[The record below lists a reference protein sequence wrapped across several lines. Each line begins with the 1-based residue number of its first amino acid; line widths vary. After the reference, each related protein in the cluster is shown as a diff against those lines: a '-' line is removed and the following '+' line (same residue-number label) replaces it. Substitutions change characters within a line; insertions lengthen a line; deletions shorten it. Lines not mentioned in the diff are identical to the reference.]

1 MGAAVPIVP
10 NSCGSRSGR
19 VAATRGRQPPG
30 PSVPTVRLRDGEERV
45 MAEEYFVGTK
55 TSDRYPIW
63 TRANVGEVFPD
74 PVALATFDF
83 AFQNDDGLQMSELGF
98 RDAYVRIGAFEE
110 SEFDPD
116 NPVFL
121 GVFGGYT
128 YLNASLM
135 RIFGERAPGLSAQ
148 DLDDAFFGVQP
159 GIPAYEQHP
168 DDPSPEAEARIGE
181 VFGWALTTPDLPD
194 VLAQEQRVNALRDS
208 RPDFE
213 SMGDHEIVD
222 WIEDF
227 FNGGFRELFAQHIF
241 ISFLTTVPLGIV
253 SAVCEAVGR
262 PTDAM
267 KIMAGLGDVESAAPS
282 MAMWEL
288 GRAAAA
294 SESIN
299 AAFDL
304 GIEGLDARLRN
315 DNDSDIENFVAAFD
329 QFLRSYGSRGPN
341 EWEISCPT
349 WETTPNLAL
358 AAIDRMR
365 VSPASAAPQDHQ
377 AQLADDR
384 QRLVSEIGA
393 MLEADP
399 EAQGQFLA
407 GAHGASVLMP
417 GRERTK
423 TNCVKFIQEARMA
436 ARELGQ
442 RMVDRGV
449 YPEIT
454 SFAMLRF
461 SEQHQAIDNPDG
473 WREIIEQRQEI
484 FDMAAGK
491 QEPFVIVGESEPL
504 SSWPDRDAVTVE
516 LLGSGDSIQ
525 GLSGCPGVS
534 EGRARVILD
543 SHDPTA
549 LEPGDVLVAPLT
561 DPSWTPLFVPAAG
574 VVVDVGAALS
584 HAIIVSRELG
594 IPCVVSATDA
604 TKRIPDGARVRVD
617 GDTGVVTV
625 LDD

>member
-1 MGAAVPIVP
+1 
-10 NSCGSRSGR
+10 
-19 VAATRGRQPPG
+19 
-30 PSVPTVRLRDGEERV
+30 
-45 MAEEYFVGTK
+45 MAEEYFVGTN

-74 PVALATFDF
+74 PVALSTFDF
-83 AFQNDDGLQMSELGF
+83 AFQNDDGIQMSEQGF
-98 RDAYVRIGAFEE
+98 RDAYIRIGAFEE

-148 DLDDAFFGVQP
+148 DIDDAFFGVQP
-159 GIPAYEQHP
+159 GIPPYEQHP

-181 VFGWALTTPDLPD
+181 VFGWALTTPDLPE
-194 VLAQEQRVNALRDS
+194 VLAQEQEVNLLREN
-208 RPDFE
+208 RPDFA
-213 SMGDHEIVD
+213 SMGDHELVD

-227 FNGGFRELFAQHIF
+227 FRGGFRKLFAQHIF

-253 SAVCEAVGR
+253 SAVCEAIGR

-288 GRAAAA
+288 GRQATSSSSVSAVFEAGISNLDTRLRAA
-294 SESIN
+294 EEPDCVEFVD
-299 AAFDL
+299 AFDL
-304 GIEGLDARLRN
+304 
-315 DNDSDIENFVAAFD
+315 
-329 QFLRSYGSRGPN
+329 FLRSYGSRGPN
-341 EWEISCPT
+341 EWEMSCPT
-349 WETTPNLAL
+349 WETDPDLAL

-365 VSPASAAPQDHQ
+365 VSPASAAPH
-377 AQLADDR
+377 DR
-384 QRLVSEIGA
+384 QTDLAAERERLVAEIGA

-423 TNCVKFIQEARMA
+423 TNCVKFIQEGRIA
-436 ARELGQ
+436 AREFGR
-442 RMVDRGV
+442 RMVERGV
-449 YPEIT
+449 FPEVT

-461 SEQHQAIDNPDG
+461 SELHQAIDNADG
-473 WREIIEQRQEI
+473 WRQVIEQRQEV
-484 FDMAAGK
+484 FDTASSR
-491 QEPFVIVGESEPL
+491 QEPFVIVGEAEPL
-504 SSWPDRDAVTVE
+504 SSWARRDAVTFE
-516 LLGSGDSIQ
+516 SIGNGDSIQ
-525 GLSGCPGVS
+525 GMPGCPGVS

-549 LEPGDVLVAPLT
+549 LEPGDVLIAPLT

-594 IPCVVSATDA
+594 IPCVVSATNA
-604 TKRIPDGARVRVD
+604 TKRIPDGAMVRVD
-617 GDTGVVTV
+617 GDSGVVTV
-625 LDD
+625 LEV

>member
-1 MGAAVPIVP
+1 M
-10 NSCGSRSGR
+10 S
-19 VAATRGRQPPG
+19 
-30 PSVPTVRLRDGEERV
+30 
-45 MAEEYFVGTK
+45 EEYFVSTK
-55 TSDRYPIW
+55 TSDRYPVW

-74 PVALATFDF
+74 PVALSTFDF
-83 AFQNDDGLQMSELGF
+83 AFQNDDGIQISELGF
-98 RDAYVRIGAFEE
+98 RDAYIKIGAFEE
-110 SEFDPD
+110 SEFDPE

-121 GVFGGYT
+121 GVFGGYA

-148 DLDDAFFGVQP
+148 DIDEAFFGVQP

-168 DDPSPEAEARIGE
+168 DDPSAEAEARIGE
-181 VFGWALTTPDLPD
+181 VFLWALTTPDLPD
-194 VLAQEQRVNALRDS
+194 VLEQEQRVNALRAE
-208 RPDFE
+208 RPEFS

-222 WIEDF
+222 WIEGF
-227 FNGGFRELFAQHIF
+227 LNGGFRELFAQHIF
-241 ISFLTTVPLGIV
+241 ISFLTTVPMGIV
-253 SAVCEAVGR
+253 SAVCEAIGR
-262 PTDAM
+262 PTDTM

-288 GRAAAA
+288 GRIATA
-294 SESIN
+294 SEILKT
-299 AAFDL
+299 AFEN
-304 GIEGLDARLRN
+304 GIEGLNGRLR
-315 DNDSDIENFVAAFD
+315 DSNEPEVEHFVSAFD
-329 QFLRSYGSRGPN
+329 EFLWSYGSRGPN

-349 WETTPNLAL
+349 WETTPDLAL

-377 AQLADDR
+377 AQLANDR
-384 QRLVSEIGA
+384 QRIVAEISE
-393 MLEADP
+393 MLEGDP
-399 EAQGQFLA
+399 AAQGQFLA

-449 YPEIT
+449 YPDVT

-473 WREIIEQRQEI
+473 WREIIEQRQAV
-484 FDMAAGK
+484 FDLAAAK

-504 SSWPDRDAVTVE
+504 SAWPDRDSVSVE
-516 LLGSGDSIQ
+516 PLQTGDSIQ
-525 GLSGCPGVS
+525 GLPGCPGVS

-594 IPCVVSATDA
+594 IPCVVSATEA

-625 LDD
+625 LDG

>member
-1 MGAAVPIVP
+1 
-10 NSCGSRSGR
+10 
-19 VAATRGRQPPG
+19 
-30 PSVPTVRLRDGEERV
+30 
-45 MAEEYFVGTK
+45 MAEEYFVGTN

-74 PVALATFDF
+74 PVALSTFDF
-83 AFQNDDGLQMSELGF
+83 AFQNDDGIQMSELGF
-98 RDAYVRIGAFEE
+98 RDAYIRIGAFEE

-148 DLDDAFFGVQP
+148 DIDDAFFGVQP
-159 GIPAYEQHP
+159 GIPPYEQHP
-168 DDPSPEAEARIGE
+168 DDVSPEAEARIGE
-181 VFGWALTTPDLPD
+181 VFGWALTTPNLPE
-194 VLAQEQRVNALRDS
+194 VLAQEQVVNALRDS
-208 RPDFE
+208 RPDFV
-213 SMGDHEIVD
+213 SMDDHEIVD
-222 WIEDF
+222 WIEHF
-227 FNGGFRELFAQHIF
+227 FREGFQELFAQHIF

-288 GRAAAA
+288 GRQAA
-294 SESIN
+294 SSESVS
-299 AAFDL
+299 AVFQA
-304 GIEGLDARLRN
+304 GIGGLDARLRAA
-315 DNDSDIENFVAAFD
+315 DEPECLDFVNAFD
-329 QFLRSYGSRGPN
+329 LFLRSYGSRGPN
-341 EWEISCPT
+341 EWEMSCPT
-349 WETTPNLAL
+349 WETDPDLAL

-377 AQLADDR
+377 ADLAAER
-384 QRLVSEIGA
+384 ERLVVEIGA
-393 MLEADP
+393 MLEGDP
-399 EAQGQFLA
+399 EAQGQFFA

-423 TNCVKFIQEARMA
+423 TNCVKFIQEGRMA
-436 ARELGQ
+436 ARELGR
-442 RMVDRGV
+442 RMVERGV
-449 YPEIT
+449 FPEVT

-461 SEQHQAIDNPDG
+461 SEQHQAIDNPEG
-473 WREIIEQRQEI
+473 WREIIEERQKI
-484 FDMAAGK
+484 FDTASGR
-491 QEPFVIVGESEPL
+491 QEPFVIVGEAEPL
-504 SSWPDRDAVTVE
+504 SSWVERDAVTVE
-516 LLGSGDSIQ
+516 SVGSGDSIQ
-525 GLSGCPGVS
+525 GMPGCPGIS

-549 LEPGDVLVAPLT
+549 LEPGDVLIAPLT

-574 VVVDVGAALS
+574 VVVDGGAALS

-604 TKRIPDGARVRVD
+604 TKRIPDGAMIRVD

-625 LDD
+625 LDL

>member
-1 MGAAVPIVP
+1 M
-10 NSCGSRSGR
+10 
-19 VAATRGRQPPG
+19 T
-30 PSVPTVRLRDGEERV
+30 
-45 MAEEYFVGTK
+45 EEYFASTK

-74 PVALATFDF
+74 PVALSTFDF
-83 AFQNDDGLQMSELGF
+83 AFQNEDGIQISELGF
-98 RDAYVRIGAFEE
+98 RDAYVRIGAFDE
-110 SEFDPD
+110 SEFDPE

-148 DLDDAFFGVQP
+148 DIDEAFFGVQP

-168 DDPSPEAEARIGE
+168 DDPSAEAEARIGE
-181 VFGWALTTPDLPD
+181 VFLWALTTPDLPD
-194 VLAQEQRVNALRDS
+194 VLEQEQRVNALRS
-208 RPDFE
+208 QRPDFG

-222 WIEDF
+222 WIESF
-227 FNGGFRELFAQHIF
+227 LNGGFRELFAQHIF
-241 ISFLTTVPLGIV
+241 ISFLTTLPMGIV

-288 GRAAAA
+288 GRLAAA
-294 SESIN
+294 SEMVN
-299 AAFDL
+299 AAFNN
-304 GIEGLDARLRN
+304 GIEGLNGRLRASK
-315 DNDSDIENFVAAFD
+315 DPEVENFVSAFE
-329 QFLRSYGSRGPN
+329 QFLWSYGSRGPN

-349 WETTPNLAL
+349 WETTPDLAL

-377 AQLADDR
+377 SQLANDR
-384 QRLVSEIGA
+384 QRIVAEISE
-393 MLEADP
+393 MLEGDP
-399 EAQGQFLA
+399 ETQGQFLA
-407 GAHGASVLMP
+407 GAHSASVLMP

-436 ARELGQ
+436 ARELGL
-442 RMVDRGV
+442 RMVERGL

-461 SEQHQAIDNPDG
+461 AEQHQAIDDADG
-473 WREIIEQRQEI
+473 WREIIEQRQAM
-484 FDMAAGK
+484 FDLAAAK

-504 SSWPDRDAVTVE
+504 STWPERSSVSVE
-516 LLGSGDSIQ
+516 PLQPGDSIQ

-604 TKRIPDGARVRVD
+604 TKRIPDGAMIQVN

>member
-19 VAATRGRQPPG
+19 VAATRGRQPSG

-454 SFAMLRF
+454 SFAMLRY
-461 SEQHQAIDNPDG
+461 SEQRQAIDNPDG

-516 LLGSGDSIQ
+516 LLRSGDSIQ
-525 GLSGCPGVS
+525 GLPGCPGVS

-549 LEPGDVLVAPLT
+549 LEPGDVLIAPLT

-574 VVVDVGAALS
+574 VVVAVGAALS

-604 TKRIPDGARVRVD
+604 TKRIPDGARIQVD

>member
-1 MGAAVPIVP
+1 
-10 NSCGSRSGR
+10 
-19 VAATRGRQPPG
+19 
-30 PSVPTVRLRDGEERV
+30 
-45 MAEEYFVGTK
+45 MAEEYFVGTN

-74 PVALATFDF
+74 PVALSTFDF
-83 AFQNDDGLQMSELGF
+83 AFQNDDGIQMSEQGF
-98 RDAYVRIGAFEE
+98 RDAYIRIGAFEE

-148 DLDDAFFGVQP
+148 DIDDAFFGVQP
-159 GIPAYEQHP
+159 GIPPYEQHP

-181 VFGWALTTPDLPD
+181 VFGWALTTPDLPE
-194 VLAQEQRVNALRDS
+194 VLAQEQEVNLLREN
-208 RPDFE
+208 RPDFA
-213 SMGDHEIVD
+213 SMGDHELVD
-222 WIEDF
+222 WIENF
-227 FNGGFRELFAQHIF
+227 FRGGFRKLFAQHIF

-253 SAVCEAVGR
+253 SAVCEAIGR

-288 GRAAAA
+288 GRQATSSSSVSAVFEAGISNLDTRLRAA
-294 SESIN
+294 EEPDCVEFVD
-299 AAFDL
+299 AFDL
-304 GIEGLDARLRN
+304 
-315 DNDSDIENFVAAFD
+315 
-329 QFLRSYGSRGPN
+329 FLRSYGSRGPN
-341 EWEISCPT
+341 EWEMSCPT
-349 WETTPNLAL
+349 WETDPDLAL

-365 VSPASAAPQDHQ
+365 VSPASAAPHDHQ
-377 AQLADDR
+377 TDLAVER
-384 QRLVSEIGA
+384 ERLVAEIGA

-423 TNCVKFIQEARMA
+423 TNCVKFIQEGRIA
-436 ARELGQ
+436 AREFGQ
-442 RMVDRGV
+442 RMVERGV
-449 YPEIT
+449 FPEVT

-461 SEQHQAIDNPDG
+461 SELHQAIDNADG
-473 WREIIEQRQEI
+473 WRQVIEQRQEV
-484 FDMAAGK
+484 FDTASSR
-491 QEPFVIVGESEPL
+491 QEPFVIVGEAEPL
-504 SSWPDRDAVTVE
+504 SSWARRDAVTFE
-516 LLGSGDSIQ
+516 SIGNGDSIQ
-525 GLSGCPGVS
+525 GMPGCPGVS

-549 LEPGDVLVAPLT
+549 LEPGDVLIAPLT

-594 IPCVVSATDA
+594 IPCVVSATNA
-604 TKRIPDGARVRVD
+604 TKRIPDGAMVRVD
-617 GDTGVVTV
+617 GDSGVVTV
-625 LDD
+625 LEV

>member
-1 MGAAVPIVP
+1 MP
-10 NSCGSRSGR
+10 
-19 VAATRGRQPPG
+19 
-30 PSVPTVRLRDGEERV
+30 
-45 MAEEYFVGTK
+45 EEYFASTK

-74 PVALATFDF
+74 PVALSTFDF
-83 AFQNDDGLQMSELGF
+83 AFQNEDGIQISELGF
-98 RDAYVRIGAFEE
+98 RDAYIRIGAFDE
-110 SEFDPD
+110 SEFDPE

-148 DLDDAFFGVQP
+148 DIDEAFFGVQP
-159 GIPAYEQHP
+159 GIPAYDQHP
-168 DDPSPEAEARIGE
+168 DDPSAEAEARIGE
-181 VFGWALTTPDLPD
+181 VFLWALTTPDLPD
-194 VLAQEQRVNALRDS
+194 VLEQEQRVNALRS
-208 RPDFE
+208 QRPDFG

-222 WIEDF
+222 WIESF
-227 FNGGFRELFAQHIF
+227 LNGGFRELFAQHIF
-241 ISFLTTVPLGIV
+241 ISFLTTLPMGIV

-288 GRAAAA
+288 GRLAAA
-294 SESIN
+294 SEMVN
-299 AAFDL
+299 AAFEN
-304 GIEGLDARLRN
+304 GIDGLNGRLRAS
-315 DNDSDIENFVAAFD
+315 SDPEVENFVSAFE
-329 QFLRSYGSRGPN
+329 QFLWSYGSRGPN

-349 WETTPNLAL
+349 WETTPDLAL

-377 AQLADDR
+377 SQLANDR
-384 QRLVSEIGA
+384 QRIVAEISE
-393 MLEADP
+393 MLEGDP
-399 EAQGQFLA
+399 ETQGQFLA
-407 GAHGASVLMP
+407 GAHSASVLMP

-436 ARELGQ
+436 ARELGL
-442 RMVDRGV
+442 RMVERGL

-461 SEQHQAIDNPDG
+461 AEQHQAIDDADG
-473 WREIIEQRQEI
+473 WREIIEQRQAM
-484 FDMAAGK
+484 FDLAAAK

-504 SSWPDRDAVTVE
+504 STWPERDSVSVE
-516 LLGSGDSIQ
+516 PLQPGDSIQ

-604 TKRIPDGARVRVD
+604 TKRIPDGAMIQVN

-625 LDD
+625 LDG

>member
-1 MGAAVPIVP
+1 M
-10 NSCGSRSGR
+10 S
-19 VAATRGRQPPG
+19 
-30 PSVPTVRLRDGEERV
+30 
-45 MAEEYFVGTK
+45 EEYFVGTK
-55 TSDRYPIW
+55 TSDRYPVW

-74 PVALATFDF
+74 PVALSTFDF
-83 AFQNDDGLQMSELGF
+83 AFQNDEGIQISELGF
-98 RDAYVRIGAFEE
+98 RDAYIKIGAFEE
-110 SEFDPD
+110 SEFDPE

-135 RIFGERAPGLSAQ
+135 RIFGERAPGLSAH
-148 DLDDAFFGVQP
+148 DIDEAFFGVQP

-181 VFGWALTTPDLPD
+181 VFLWALTTPDLPE
-194 VLAQEQRVNALRDS
+194 VLKQEQQVNALRDQ
-208 RPDFE
+208 RPDFS
-213 SMGDHEIVD
+213 SMDDHEIVD

-227 FNGGFRELFAQHIF
+227 LNGGFRELFAQHIF
-241 ISFLTTVPLGIV
+241 ISFLTTVPMGLV

-288 GRAAAA
+288 GRIATS
-294 SESIN
+294 SEMVN
-299 AAFDL
+299 AAFEN
-304 GIEGLDARLRN
+304 GIEGLNQRLRESN
-315 DNDSDIENFVAAFD
+315 DPEVENFVSAFD
-329 QFLRSYGSRGPN
+329 GFLWSYGSRGPN

-349 WETTPNLAL
+349 WETTPDLAL

-365 VSPASAAPQDHQ
+365 VSPASAAPQNHQ
-377 AQLADDR
+377 AQLAEDR
-384 QRLVSEIGA
+384 QRIVAEISE
-393 MLEADP
+393 MLEGDP
-399 EAQGQFLA
+399 ETQGQFLA
-407 GAHGASVLMP
+407 GAHSASVLMP

-442 RMVDRGV
+442 RMVNRGV
-449 YPEIT
+449 YPDIT

-461 SEQHQAIDNPDG
+461 SEQHQAIDDSDG
-473 WREIIEQRQEI
+473 WRELIEQRQEI
-484 FDMAAGK
+484 FDLAAGK

-504 SSWPDRDAVTVE
+504 SAWPDRDSVSVE
-516 LLGSGDSIQ
+516 PLLPGESIQ

-594 IPCVVSATDA
+594 IPCVVSATEA
-604 TKRIPDGARVRVD
+604 TKRIPDGARVRVN
-617 GDTGVVTV
+617 GDTGDVTV
-625 LDD
+625 LDS

>member
-1 MGAAVPIVP
+1 
-10 NSCGSRSGR
+10 
-19 VAATRGRQPPG
+19 
-30 PSVPTVRLRDGEERV
+30 

-98 RDAYVRIGAFEE
+98 RDAYIRIGAFEE
-110 SEFDPD
+110 NEFDPD
-116 NPVFL
+116 NPIFL

-148 DLDDAFFGVQP
+148 DIDEAFFGAQP

-168 DDPSPEAEARIGE
+168 DDPSPEAEVRIGE

-194 VLAQEQRVNALRDS
+194 VLEQEQRVNALRDA

-222 WIEDF
+222 WIENF

-241 ISFLTTVPLGIV
+241 ITFLATVPLGIV

-267 KIMAGLGDVESAAPS
+267 KILAGLGDVESAAPS

-288 GRAAAA
+288 GRKATA
-294 SESIN
+294 SESVN
-299 AAFDL
+299 AIFAA
-304 GIEGLDARLRN
+304 GIEDLDARLR
-315 DNDSDIENFVAAFD
+315 DSAESDVENFVVAFD
-329 QFLRSYGSRGPN
+329 EFLRSYGSRGPN
-341 EWEISCPT
+341 EWELSCPT
-349 WETTPNLAL
+349 WETNPDLAL

-377 AQLADDR
+377 AQLAGDR

-473 WREIIEQRQEI
+473 WREIIEQRQGI
-484 FDMAAGK
+484 FDIATGK

-504 SSWPDRDAVTVE
+504 SSWPDRDAVVVE
-516 LLGSGDSIQ
+516 PLQSGDSIQ
-525 GLSGCPGVS
+525 GFPGCPGIS

-549 LEPGDVLVAPLT
+549 LEPGDVLIAPLT

-594 IPCVVSATDA
+594 IPCVVSATDS
-604 TKRIPDGARVRVD
+604 TKRIPDGAKIRVD
-617 GDTGVVTV
+617 GDTGVVTI
-625 LDD
+625 LDE

>member
-1 MGAAVPIVP
+1 
-10 NSCGSRSGR
+10 
-19 VAATRGRQPPG
+19 
-30 PSVPTVRLRDGEERV
+30 
-45 MAEEYFVGTK
+45 MAEEYFVGTN

-74 PVALATFDF
+74 PVALSTFDF
-83 AFQNDDGLQMSELGF
+83 AFQNDDGIQMSEQGF
-98 RDAYVRIGAFEE
+98 RDAYIRIGAFEE

-148 DLDDAFFGVQP
+148 DIDDAFFGVQP
-159 GIPAYEQHP
+159 GIPPYEQHP

-181 VFGWALTTPDLPD
+181 VFGWALTTPDLPE
-194 VLAQEQRVNALRDS
+194 VLAQEQEVNLLREN
-208 RPDFE
+208 RPDFA
-213 SMGDHEIVD
+213 SMGDHELVD
-222 WIEDF
+222 WIENF
-227 FNGGFRELFAQHIF
+227 FRGGFRKLFAQHIF

-253 SAVCEAVGR
+253 SAVCEAIGR

-288 GRAAAA
+288 GRQATSSSSVSAVFEAGISNLDTRLRAA
-294 SESIN
+294 EEPDCVEFVD
-299 AAFDL
+299 AFDL
-304 GIEGLDARLRN
+304 
-315 DNDSDIENFVAAFD
+315 
-329 QFLRSYGSRGPN
+329 FLRSYGSRGPN
-341 EWEISCPT
+341 EWEMSCPT
-349 WETTPNLAL
+349 WETDPDLAL

-365 VSPASAAPQDHQ
+365 VSPASAAPH
-377 AQLADDR
+377 DR
-384 QRLVSEIGA
+384 QTDLAAERERLVAEIGA

-423 TNCVKFIQEARMA
+423 TNCVKFIQEGRIA
-436 ARELGQ
+436 AREFGR
-442 RMVDRGV
+442 RMVERGV
-449 YPEIT
+449 FPEVT

-461 SEQHQAIDNPDG
+461 SELHQAIDNADG
-473 WREIIEQRQEI
+473 WRQVIEQRQEV
-484 FDMAAGK
+484 FDTASSR
-491 QEPFVIVGESEPL
+491 QEPFVIVGEAEPL
-504 SSWPDRDAVTVE
+504 SSWARRDAVTFE
-516 LLGSGDSIQ
+516 SIGNGDSIQ
-525 GLSGCPGVS
+525 GMPGCPGVS

-549 LEPGDVLVAPLT
+549 LEPGDVLIAPLT

-594 IPCVVSATDA
+594 IPCVVSATNA
-604 TKRIPDGARVRVD
+604 TKRIPDGAMVRVD
-617 GDTGVVTV
+617 GDSGVVTV
-625 LDD
+625 LEV

>member
-1 MGAAVPIVP
+1 
-10 NSCGSRSGR
+10 
-19 VAATRGRQPPG
+19 
-30 PSVPTVRLRDGEERV
+30 

-98 RDAYVRIGAFEE
+98 RDAYIRIGAFEE
-110 SEFDPD
+110 NEFDPD

-148 DLDDAFFGVQP
+148 DIDEAFFGVQP

-168 DDPSPEAEARIGE
+168 DDPSPEAEVRIGE

-194 VLAQEQRVNALRDS
+194 VLEQEQRVNALRDA

-222 WIEDF
+222 WIENF

-241 ISFLTTVPLGIV
+241 ITFLATVPLGIV

-267 KIMAGLGDVESAAPS
+267 KILAGLGDVESAAPS

-288 GRAAAA
+288 GRQAVA
-294 SESIN
+294 SESVSAIF
-299 AAFDL
+299 AA
-304 GIEGLDARLRN
+304 GIEDLDARLR
-315 DNDSDIENFVAAFD
+315 DSAESDVENFVVAFD
-329 QFLRSYGSRGPN
+329 EFLRSYGSRGPN
-341 EWEISCPT
+341 EWELSCPT
-349 WETTPNLAL
+349 WETNPDLAL

-377 AQLADDR
+377 AQLAGDR

-442 RMVDRGV
+442 RMVGRGV

-473 WREIIEQRQEI
+473 WREIIEQRQGI
-484 FDMAAGK
+484 FDIATGK

-504 SSWPDRDAVTVE
+504 SSWPDRDAVVVE
-516 LLGSGDSIQ
+516 PLQSGDSIQ
-525 GLSGCPGVS
+525 GFPGCPGIS

-549 LEPGDVLVAPLT
+549 LEPGDVLIAPLT

-604 TKRIPDGARVRVD
+604 TKRIPDGARIQVD

-625 LDD
+625 LDG

>member
-1 MGAAVPIVP
+1 
-10 NSCGSRSGR
+10 
-19 VAATRGRQPPG
+19 
-30 PSVPTVRLRDGEERV
+30 

-98 RDAYVRIGAFEE
+98 RDAYIRIGAFEE
-110 SEFDPD
+110 NEFDPD

-148 DLDDAFFGVQP
+148 DIDEAFFGVQP

-194 VLAQEQRVNALRDS
+194 VLEQEQRVNALRDS
-208 RPDFE
+208 RPDFA

-222 WIEDF
+222 WIENF

-241 ISFLTTVPLGIV
+241 ITFLATVPLGIV

-267 KIMAGLGDVESAAPS
+267 KILAGLGDVESAAPS

-288 GRAAAA
+288 GRQAVA
-294 SESIN
+294 SESVN
-299 AAFDL
+299 AIFAT
-304 GIEGLDARLRN
+304 GIEDLDARLR
-315 DNDSDIENFVAAFD
+315 DSAESDVENFVVAFD
-329 QFLRSYGSRGPN
+329 EFLRSYGSRGPN
-341 EWEISCPT
+341 EWELSCPT
-349 WETTPNLAL
+349 WETNPDLAL

-377 AQLADDR
+377 DQLAGDR

-449 YPEIT
+449 YPELT

-484 FDMAAGK
+484 FDMATGK
-491 QEPFVIVGESEPL
+491 QEPFVIVGASEPL
-504 SSWPDRDAVTVE
+504 SSWPDRDAVVVE
-516 LLGSGDSIQ
+516 PLQTGDSIQ
-525 GLSGCPGVS
+525 GFPGCPGVS

-549 LEPGDVLVAPLT
+549 LEPGDVLIAPLT

-604 TKRIPDGARVRVD
+604 TKRIPDGARIQVD

>member
-1 MGAAVPIVP
+1 M
-10 NSCGSRSGR
+10 
-19 VAATRGRQPPG
+19 
-30 PSVPTVRLRDGEERV
+30 E
-45 MAEEYFVGTK
+45 EEYFVGTR
-55 TSDRYPIW
+55 TSSRYPIW

-74 PVALATFDF
+74 PVALSTFDF
-83 AFQNDDGLQMSELGF
+83 AFQNEDGLQMSELGF
-98 RDAYVRIGAFEE
+98 RDAYIRIGAFEE

-148 DLDDAFFGVQP
+148 DIDEAFFGVQP
-159 GIPAYEQHP
+159 GIPPYEQHP
-168 DDPSPEAEARIGE
+168 DDLSPEAEARIGE
-181 VFGWALTTPDLPD
+181 VFIWALTTQDLPD
-194 VLAQEQRVNALRDS
+194 VLAQEREVNELRS
-208 RPDFE
+208 ARPDFS

-222 WIEDF
+222 WIENF
-227 FNGGFRELFAQHIF
+227 FSNGFRELFAQHIF
-241 ISFLTTVPLGIV
+241 ISFLTTVPMGIV
-253 SAVCEAVGR
+253 SAVCNAIGR

-288 GRAAAA
+288 GRRAAA
-294 SESIN
+294 SSEVS
-299 AAFDL
+299 
-304 GIEGLDARLRN
+304 
-315 DNDSDIENFVAAFD
+315 AAFD
-329 QFLRSYGSRGPN
+329 QGIDGLDTRLRSSEDGDVESFVADFDSFLLLYGSRGPN

-349 WETTPNLAL
+349 WETTPDLAL

-365 VSPASAAPQDHQ
+365 VSPESSAPQGQQ
-377 AQLADDR
+377 AELAAER
-384 QRLVSEIGA
+384 QRLVEEIGA

-399 EAQGQFLA
+399 GTQGQFLA

-423 TNCVKFIQEARMA
+423 TNCVKFIQEGRMA
-436 ARELGQ
+436 ARELGS

-449 YPEIT
+449 FPKIT

-461 SEQHQAIDNPDG
+461 SEMHSAIDNAEG
-473 WREIIEQRQEI
+473 WRETIEERQQI
-484 FDMAAGK
+484 FDAASAK
-491 QEPFVIVGESEPL
+491 QEPFVIVGEPDPL
-504 SSWPDRDAVTVE
+504 SKWPSRDGSPVE
-516 LLGSGDSIQ
+516 IISPGDSIQ
-525 GLSGCPGVS
+525 GLPGCPGIS
-534 EGRARVILD
+534 EGRARIILD

-561 DPSWTPLFVPAAG
+561 DPSWTPLFVPASG

-604 TKRIPDGARVRVD
+604 TKRIPDGAMIRVD
-617 GDTGVVTV
+617 GDTGVVTI
-625 LDD
+625 LD

>member
-1 MGAAVPIVP
+1 MT
-10 NSCGSRSGR
+10 
-19 VAATRGRQPPG
+19 ATRGKQSSGLPVFTFG
-30 PSVPTVRLRDGEERV
+30 SHDGEEQE
-45 MAEEYFVGTK
+45 MSEEYFVSTK
-55 TSDRYPIW
+55 TSDRYPVW

-74 PVALATFDF
+74 PVALSTFDF
-83 AFQNDDGLQMSELGF
+83 AFQNDDGIQISELGF
-98 RDAYVRIGAFEE
+98 RDAYIKIGAFEE
-110 SEFDPD
+110 SEFDPE

-121 GVFGGYT
+121 GVFGGYA

-148 DLDDAFFGVQP
+148 DIDEAFFGVQP

-168 DDPSPEAEARIGE
+168 DDPSAEAEARIGE
-181 VFGWALTTPDLPD
+181 VFLWALTTPDLPD
-194 VLAQEQRVNALRDS
+194 VLEQEQRVNALRAE
-208 RPDFE
+208 RPEFS

-222 WIEDF
+222 WIEGF
-227 FNGGFRELFAQHIF
+227 LNGGFRELFAQHIF
-241 ISFLTTVPLGIV
+241 ISFLTTVPMGIV
-253 SAVCEAVGR
+253 SAVCEAIGR
-262 PTDAM
+262 PTDTM

-288 GRAAAA
+288 GRIATA
-294 SESIN
+294 SEILKT
-299 AAFDL
+299 AFEN
-304 GIEGLDARLRN
+304 GIEGLNGRLR
-315 DNDSDIENFVAAFD
+315 DSNEPEVEHFVSAFD
-329 QFLRSYGSRGPN
+329 EFLWSYGSRGPN

-349 WETTPNLAL
+349 WETTPDLAL

-377 AQLADDR
+377 AQLANDR
-384 QRLVSEIGA
+384 QRIVAEISE
-393 MLEADP
+393 MLEGDP
-399 EAQGQFLA
+399 AAQGQFLA

-449 YPEIT
+449 YPDVT

-473 WREIIEQRQEI
+473 WREIIEQRQAV
-484 FDMAAGK
+484 FDLAAAK

-504 SSWPDRDAVTVE
+504 SAWPDRDSVSVE
-516 LLGSGDSIQ
+516 PLQTGDSIQ
-525 GLSGCPGVS
+525 GLPGCPGVS

-594 IPCVVSATDA
+594 IPCVVSATEA

-625 LDD
+625 LDG

>member
-1 MGAAVPIVP
+1 
-10 NSCGSRSGR
+10 
-19 VAATRGRQPPG
+19 
-30 PSVPTVRLRDGEERV
+30 
-45 MAEEYFVGTK
+45 MAEEYFVGTN

-74 PVALATFDF
+74 PVALSTFDF
-83 AFQNDDGLQMSELGF
+83 AFQNDDGIQMSEQGF
-98 RDAYVRIGAFEE
+98 RDAYIRIGAFEE

-148 DLDDAFFGVQP
+148 DIDDAFFGVQP
-159 GIPAYEQHP
+159 GIPPYEQHP

-181 VFGWALTTPDLPD
+181 VFGWALTTPDLPE
-194 VLAQEQRVNALRDS
+194 VLAQEQEVNLLREN
-208 RPDFE
+208 RPDFA
-213 SMGDHEIVD
+213 SMGDHELVD
-222 WIEDF
+222 WIENF
-227 FNGGFRELFAQHIF
+227 FRGGFRKLFAQHIF

-253 SAVCEAVGR
+253 SAVCEAIGR

-288 GRAAAA
+288 GRQATSSSSVSAVFEAGISNLDTRLRAA
-294 SESIN
+294 EEPDCVEFVD
-299 AAFDL
+299 AFDL
-304 GIEGLDARLRN
+304 
-315 DNDSDIENFVAAFD
+315 
-329 QFLRSYGSRGPN
+329 FLRSYGSRGPN
-341 EWEISCPT
+341 EWEMSCPT
-349 WETTPNLAL
+349 WETDPDLAL

-365 VSPASAAPQDHQ
+365 VSPASAAPH
-377 AQLADDR
+377 DR
-384 QRLVSEIGA
+384 QTDLAAERERLIAEIGA

-423 TNCVKFIQEARMA
+423 TNCVKFIQEGRIA
-436 ARELGQ
+436 AREFGQ
-442 RMVDRGV
+442 RMVERGV
-449 YPEIT
+449 FPEVT

-461 SEQHQAIDNPDG
+461 SELHQAIDNADG
-473 WREIIEQRQEI
+473 WRQVIEQRQEV
-484 FDMAAGK
+484 FDTASSR
-491 QEPFVIVGESEPL
+491 QEPFVIVGEAEPL
-504 SSWPDRDAVTVE
+504 SSWARRDAVTFESV
-516 LLGSGDSIQ
+516 GNGDSIQ
-525 GLSGCPGVS
+525 GMPGCPGVS

-549 LEPGDVLVAPLT
+549 LEPGDVLIAPLT

-594 IPCVVSATDA
+594 IPCVVSATNA
-604 TKRIPDGARVRVD
+604 TKRIPDGAMVRVD
-617 GDTGVVTV
+617 GDSGVVTV
-625 LDD
+625 LEV

>member
-1 MGAAVPIVP
+1 
-10 NSCGSRSGR
+10 
-19 VAATRGRQPPG
+19 
-30 PSVPTVRLRDGEERV
+30 

-98 RDAYVRIGAFEE
+98 RDAYIRIGAFEE

-148 DLDDAFFGVQP
+148 DIDEAFFGVQP

-288 GRAAAA
+288 GRTAAA

-315 DNDSDIENFVAAFD
+315 DDDSDVANFVAAFD

-349 WETTPNLAL
+349 WETTPDLAL

-399 EAQGQFLA
+399 EAQGQILA

-449 YPEIT
+449 YPELT

-461 SEQHQAIDNPDG
+461 SEQHQAIDSPDG

-484 FDMAAGK
+484 FDMATGK

-504 SSWPDRDAVTVE
+504 SSWPDRDAVVVE
-516 LLGSGDSIQ
+516 PLQTGDSIQ
-525 GLSGCPGVS
+525 GLPGCPGVS

-549 LEPGDVLVAPLT
+549 LEPGDVLIAPLT

-604 TKRIPDGARVRVD
+604 TKRIPDGARIQVD
-617 GDTGVVTV
+617 GNTGVVTV

>member
-1 MGAAVPIVP
+1 M
-10 NSCGSRSGR
+10 
-19 VAATRGRQPPG
+19 T
-30 PSVPTVRLRDGEERV
+30 
-45 MAEEYFVGTK
+45 EEYFASTK

-74 PVALATFDF
+74 PVALSTFDF
-83 AFQNDDGLQMSELGF
+83 AFQNEDGIQISELGF
-98 RDAYVRIGAFEE
+98 RDAYVRIGAFDE
-110 SEFDPD
+110 SEFDPE

-148 DLDDAFFGVQP
+148 DIDEAFFGVQP

-168 DDPSPEAEARIGE
+168 DDPSAEAEARIGE
-181 VFGWALTTPDLPD
+181 VFLWALTTPDLPD
-194 VLAQEQRVNALRDS
+194 VLEQEQRVNALRS
-208 RPDFE
+208 QRPDFG

-222 WIEDF
+222 WIESF
-227 FNGGFRELFAQHIF
+227 LNGGFRELFAQHIF
-241 ISFLTTVPLGIV
+241 ISFLTTLPMGIV

-288 GRAAAA
+288 GRLAAA
-294 SESIN
+294 SEMVN
-299 AAFDL
+299 AAFDN
-304 GIEGLDARLRN
+304 GIEGLNGRLRASK
-315 DNDSDIENFVAAFD
+315 DPEVENFVSAFE
-329 QFLRSYGSRGPN
+329 QFLWSYGSRGPN

-349 WETTPNLAL
+349 WETTPDLAL

-377 AQLADDR
+377 SQLANDR
-384 QRLVSEIGA
+384 QRIVAEISE
-393 MLEADP
+393 MLEGDP
-399 EAQGQFLA
+399 ETQGQFLA
-407 GAHGASVLMP
+407 GAHSASVLMP

-436 ARELGQ
+436 ARELGL
-442 RMVDRGV
+442 RMVERGL

-461 SEQHQAIDNPDG
+461 AEQHQAIDDADG
-473 WREIIEQRQEI
+473 WREIIEQRQAM
-484 FDMAAGK
+484 FDLAAAK

-504 SSWPDRDAVTVE
+504 STWPERGSVSVE
-516 LLGSGDSIQ
+516 PLQPGDSIQ

-604 TKRIPDGARVRVD
+604 TKRIPDGAMIQVN

>member
-1 MGAAVPIVP
+1 M
-10 NSCGSRSGR
+10 S
-19 VAATRGRQPPG
+19 
-30 PSVPTVRLRDGEERV
+30 
-45 MAEEYFVGTK
+45 EEYFVSTK
-55 TSDRYPIW
+55 TSDRYPVW

-74 PVALATFDF
+74 PVALSTFDF
-83 AFQNDDGLQMSELGF
+83 AFQNDGGIQISELGF
-98 RDAYVRIGAFEE
+98 RDAYIKIGAFEE
-110 SEFDPD
+110 SEFDPE

-121 GVFGGYT
+121 GVFGGYA

-148 DLDDAFFGVQP
+148 DIDEAFFGVQP

-168 DDPSPEAEARIGE
+168 DDPSAEAEARIGE
-181 VFGWALTTPDLPD
+181 VFLWALTTPDLPD
-194 VLAQEQRVNALRDS
+194 VLEQEQRVNALRAE
-208 RPDFE
+208 RPEFS

-222 WIEDF
+222 WIEGF
-227 FNGGFRELFAQHIF
+227 LNGGFRELFAQHIF
-241 ISFLTTVPLGIV
+241 ISFLTTVPMGIV
-253 SAVCEAVGR
+253 SAVCEAIGR
-262 PTDAM
+262 PTDTM

-288 GRAAAA
+288 GRIATA
-294 SESIN
+294 SEMVN
-299 AAFDL
+299 TAFEN
-304 GIEGLDARLRN
+304 GIEGLNGRLR
-315 DNDSDIENFVAAFD
+315 DSNEPEVENFVSAFD
-329 QFLRSYGSRGPN
+329 EFLWSYGSRGPN

-349 WETTPNLAL
+349 WETTPDLAL

-377 AQLADDR
+377 AQLANDR
-384 QRLVSEIGA
+384 QRIVAEISE
-393 MLEADP
+393 MLEGDP
-399 EAQGQFLA
+399 AAQGQFLA

-449 YPEIT
+449 YPDVT

-473 WREIIEQRQEI
+473 WREIIEQRQAV
-484 FDMAAGK
+484 FDLAAAK

-504 SSWPDRDAVTVE
+504 SAWPDRDSVSVE
-516 LLGSGDSIQ
+516 PLQTGDSIQ
-525 GLSGCPGVS
+525 GLPGCPGVS

-594 IPCVVSATDA
+594 IPCVVSATEA
-604 TKRIPDGARVRVD
+604 TKRIPNGARVRVD

-625 LDD
+625 LDG

>member
-1 MGAAVPIVP
+1 
-10 NSCGSRSGR
+10 
-19 VAATRGRQPPG
+19 
-30 PSVPTVRLRDGEERV
+30 

-222 WIEDF
+222 WIQDF
-227 FNGGFRELFAQHIF
+227 FDGEFRELFAQHIF

-294 SESIN
+294 SESVN

-377 AQLADDR
+377 AQLAEDR

-516 LLGSGDSIQ
+516 PLRPGDSIQ
-525 GLSGCPGVS
+525 GLPGCPGVS

-549 LEPGDVLVAPLT
+549 LEPGDVLIAPLT

-604 TKRIPDGARVRVD
+604 TKRIPDGARIQVD

>member
-1 MGAAVPIVP
+1 
-10 NSCGSRSGR
+10 
-19 VAATRGRQPPG
+19 
-30 PSVPTVRLRDGEERV
+30 
-45 MAEEYFVGTK
+45 MAEEYFAGTN

-74 PVALATFDF
+74 PVALSTFDF
-83 AFQNDDGLQMSELGF
+83 AIQNEDGIQMSELGF
-98 RDAYVRIGAFEE
+98 RDAYIRIGAFEE
-110 SEFDPD
+110 SEFDSD
-116 NPVFL
+116 NTVFL

-148 DLDDAFFGVQP
+148 DIDDAFFGVQP
-159 GIPAYEQHP
+159 GIPPYEQHP

-181 VFGWALTTPDLPD
+181 VFGWALTTPDLPE
-194 VLAQEQRVNALRDS
+194 VLAQEQQVNALRAN
-208 RPDFE
+208 RPDFA
-213 SMGDHEIVD
+213 SLGDHELVD
-222 WIEDF
+222 WIENF
-227 FNGGFRELFAQHIF
+227 FREGFQELFAQHIF

-282 MAMWEL
+282 MAMWDL
-288 GRAAAA
+288 GRLAA
-294 SESIN
+294 SSN
-299 AAFDL
+299 SVSAAFEA
-304 GIEGLDARLRN
+304 GIGGLDARLRAT
-315 DNDSDIENFVAAFD
+315 EEPECARFVDAFD
-329 QFLRSYGSRGPN
+329 LFLHSYGSRGPN
-341 EWEISCPT
+341 EWEMSCPT
-349 WETTPNLAL
+349 WETDPDLAL

-365 VSPASAAPQDHQ
+365 VSPGSAAPEGHQ
-377 AQLADDR
+377 ADLAAER
-384 QRLVSEIGA
+384 ERLIGEISA
-393 MLEADP
+393 MLEGDP
-399 EAQGQFLA
+399 EVQGQFLA

-423 TNCVKFIQEARMA
+423 TNCVKFIQEGRMA
-436 ARELGQ
+436 AREFGR
-442 RMVDRGV
+442 RMVERGV
-449 YPEIT
+449 FPEVT

-461 SEQHQAIDNPDG
+461 SEQRQAIDNAEG
-473 WREIIEQRQEI
+473 WRETIERRQEV
-484 FDMAAGK
+484 FDTASSR
-491 QEPFVIVGESEPL
+491 QEPFVIVGEAEPL
-504 SSWPDRDAVTVE
+504 SSWARRDAVIVE
-516 LLGSGDSIQ
+516 PVGSGDSIQ
-525 GLSGCPGVS
+525 GMSGCPGIS

-549 LEPGDVLVAPLT
+549 LEPGDVLIAPLT

-625 LDD
+625 LEV

>member
-1 MGAAVPIVP
+1 MPIVP
-10 NSCGSRSGR
+10 ISCDSRSGR
-19 VAATRGRQPPG
+19 MAATRGRQLSG
-30 PSVPTVRLRDGEERV
+30 PSVLSFRSHDGEEQE

-98 RDAYVRIGAFEE
+98 RDAYIRIGAFEE
-110 SEFDPD
+110 NEFDPD

-148 DLDDAFFGVQP
+148 DIDEAFFGVQP

-194 VLAQEQRVNALRDS
+194 VLEQEQRVNALRDA
-208 RPDFE
+208 RPDFA

-222 WIEDF
+222 WIENF

-241 ISFLTTVPLGIV
+241 ITFLATVPLGIV

-267 KIMAGLGDVESAAPS
+267 KILAGLGDVESAAPS

-288 GRAAAA
+288 GRKAVA
-294 SESIN
+294 SESEN
-299 AAFDL
+299 AIFAA
-304 GIEGLDARLRN
+304 GIEDLDARLR
-315 DNDSDIENFVAAFD
+315 DSAESDVENFVVAFD
-329 QFLRSYGSRGPN
+329 EFLRSYGSRGPN
-341 EWEISCPT
+341 EWELSCPT
-349 WETTPNLAL
+349 WETNPDLAL

-377 AQLADDR
+377 AQLAGDR

-473 WREIIEQRQEI
+473 WREIIEQRQGI
-484 FDMAAGK
+484 FDIATGK

-504 SSWPDRDAVTVE
+504 SSWPDRDAVVVE
-516 LLGSGDSIQ
+516 PLQSGDSIQ
-525 GLSGCPGVS
+525 GFPGCPGIS

-549 LEPGDVLVAPLT
+549 LEPGDVLIAPLT

-604 TKRIPDGARVRVD
+604 TKRIPDGARIQVD

-625 LDD
+625 LDG

>member
-1 MGAAVPIVP
+1 
-10 NSCGSRSGR
+10 
-19 VAATRGRQPPG
+19 
-30 PSVPTVRLRDGEERV
+30 
-45 MAEEYFVGTK
+45 MAEEYFVGTN

-74 PVALATFDF
+74 PVALSTFDF
-83 AFQNDDGLQMSELGF
+83 AFQNDNGIQMSEQGF
-98 RDAYVRIGAFEE
+98 RDAYIRIGAFEE

-148 DLDDAFFGVQP
+148 DIDDAFFGVQP
-159 GIPAYEQHP
+159 GIPPYEQHP

-181 VFGWALTTPDLPD
+181 VFGWALTTPDLPE
-194 VLAQEQRVNALRDS
+194 VLAQEQEVNLLREN
-208 RPDFE
+208 RPDFA
-213 SMGDHEIVD
+213 SMGDHELVD
-222 WIEDF
+222 WIESF
-227 FNGGFRELFAQHIF
+227 FRGGFRKLFAQHIF

-253 SAVCEAVGR
+253 SAVCEAIGR

-288 GRAAAA
+288 GRQATSSSSVSAVFEAGISNLDTRLRAA
-294 SESIN
+294 EEPDCVEFVD
-299 AAFDL
+299 AFDL
-304 GIEGLDARLRN
+304 
-315 DNDSDIENFVAAFD
+315 
-329 QFLRSYGSRGPN
+329 FLRSYGSRGPN
-341 EWEISCPT
+341 EWEMSCPT
-349 WETTPNLAL
+349 WETDPDLAL

-365 VSPASAAPQDHQ
+365 VSPASAAPHDHQ
-377 AQLADDR
+377 TDLAAER
-384 QRLVSEIGA
+384 ERLVAEIGA

-423 TNCVKFIQEARMA
+423 TNCVKFIQEGRIA
-436 ARELGQ
+436 AREFGR
-442 RMVDRGV
+442 RMVERGV
-449 YPEIT
+449 FPEVT

-461 SEQHQAIDNPDG
+461 SELHQAIDNADG
-473 WREIIEQRQEI
+473 WRQVIEQRQEV
-484 FDMAAGK
+484 FDTASSR
-491 QEPFVIVGESEPL
+491 QEPFVIVGEAEPL
-504 SSWPDRDAVTVE
+504 SSWARRDAVTFESV
-516 LLGSGDSIQ
+516 GNGDSIQ
-525 GLSGCPGVS
+525 GMPGCPGVS

-549 LEPGDVLVAPLT
+549 LEPGDVLIAPLT

-594 IPCVVSATDA
+594 IPCVVSATNA
-604 TKRIPDGARVRVD
+604 TKRIPDGAMVRVD
-617 GDTGVVTV
+617 GDSGVVTV
-625 LDD
+625 LEV

>member
-1 MGAAVPIVP
+1 M
-10 NSCGSRSGR
+10 
-19 VAATRGRQPPG
+19 T
-30 PSVPTVRLRDGEERV
+30 
-45 MAEEYFVGTK
+45 EEYFASTK

-74 PVALATFDF
+74 PVALSTFDF
-83 AFQNDDGLQMSELGF
+83 AFQNEDGIQISELGF
-98 RDAYVRIGAFEE
+98 RDAYIRIGAFNE

-148 DLDDAFFGVQP
+148 DIDEAFFGVQP

-168 DDPSPEAEARIGE
+168 DDPSAEAEARIGE
-181 VFGWALTTPDLPD
+181 VFLWALTTPDLPD
-194 VLAQEQRVNALRDS
+194 VLEQEQRVNALRS
-208 RPDFE
+208 QRPDFG

-222 WIEDF
+222 WIESF
-227 FNGGFRELFAQHIF
+227 LNGGFRELFAQHIF
-241 ISFLTTVPLGIV
+241 ISFLTTLPMGIV

-288 GRAAAA
+288 GRLAAA
-294 SESIN
+294 SEMVN
-299 AAFDL
+299 AAFDN
-304 GIEGLDARLRN
+304 GIEGLNGRLRASK
-315 DNDSDIENFVAAFD
+315 DPEVENFVSAFE
-329 QFLRSYGSRGPN
+329 QFLWSYGSRGPN

-349 WETTPNLAL
+349 WETTPDLAL

-377 AQLADDR
+377 SQLANDR
-384 QRLVSEIGA
+384 QRIVAEISE
-393 MLEADP
+393 MLEGDP
-399 EAQGQFLA
+399 ETQGQFLA
-407 GAHGASVLMP
+407 GAHSASVLMP

-436 ARELGQ
+436 ARELGL
-442 RMVDRGV
+442 RMVERGL

-461 SEQHQAIDNPDG
+461 AEQHQAIDDADG
-473 WREIIEQRQEI
+473 WREIIEQRQAM
-484 FDMAAGK
+484 FDLAAAK

-504 SSWPDRDAVTVE
+504 STWPERSSVSVE
-516 LLGSGDSIQ
+516 PLQPGDSIQ

-604 TKRIPDGARVRVD
+604 TKRIPDGAMIQVN

>member
-1 MGAAVPIVP
+1 M
-10 NSCGSRSGR
+10 
-19 VAATRGRQPPG
+19 T
-30 PSVPTVRLRDGEERV
+30 
-45 MAEEYFVGTK
+45 EEYFASTK

-74 PVALATFDF
+74 PVALSTFDF
-83 AFQNDDGLQMSELGF
+83 AFQNEDGIQISELGF
-98 RDAYVRIGAFEE
+98 RDAYVRIGAFDE
-110 SEFDPD
+110 SEFDPE

-148 DLDDAFFGVQP
+148 DIDEAFFGVQP

-168 DDPSPEAEARIGE
+168 DDPSAEAEARIGE
-181 VFGWALTTPDLPD
+181 VFLWALTTPDLPD
-194 VLAQEQRVNALRDS
+194 VLEQEQRVNALRS
-208 RPDFE
+208 QRPDFG

-222 WIEDF
+222 WIESF
-227 FNGGFRELFAQHIF
+227 LNGGFRELFAQHIF
-241 ISFLTTVPLGIV
+241 ISFLKTLPMGIV
-253 SAVCEAVGR
+253 TSVCEAVGR

-288 GRAAAA
+288 GRLAAA
-294 SESIN
+294 SEMVN
-299 AAFDL
+299 AAFDN
-304 GIEGLDARLRN
+304 GIEGLNGRLRASK
-315 DNDSDIENFVAAFD
+315 DPEVENFVSAFE
-329 QFLRSYGSRGPN
+329 QFLWSYGSRGPN

-349 WETTPNLAL
+349 WETTPDLAL

-377 AQLADDR
+377 SQLANDR
-384 QRLVSEIGA
+384 QRIVAEISE
-393 MLEADP
+393 MLEGDP
-399 EAQGQFLA
+399 ETQGQFLA
-407 GAHGASVLMP
+407 GAHSASVLMP

-436 ARELGQ
+436 ARELGL
-442 RMVDRGV
+442 RMVERGL

-461 SEQHQAIDNPDG
+461 AEQHQAIDDADG
-473 WREIIEQRQEI
+473 WREIIEQRQAM
-484 FDMAAGK
+484 FDLAAAK

-504 SSWPDRDAVTVE
+504 STWPERSSVSVE
-516 LLGSGDSIQ
+516 PLQPGDSIQ

-604 TKRIPDGARVRVD
+604 TKRIADGAMIQVN

>member
-1 MGAAVPIVP
+1 
-10 NSCGSRSGR
+10 
-19 VAATRGRQPPG
+19 
-30 PSVPTVRLRDGEERV
+30 

-98 RDAYVRIGAFEE
+98 RDAYIRIGAFEE
-110 SEFDPD
+110 NEFDPD

-148 DLDDAFFGVQP
+148 DIDEAFFGVQP

-194 VLAQEQRVNALRDS
+194 VLEQEQRVNALRDA
-208 RPDFE
+208 RPDFA

-222 WIEDF
+222 WIENF

-241 ISFLTTVPLGIV
+241 ITFLATVPLGIV

-267 KIMAGLGDVESAAPS
+267 KILAGLGDVESAAPS

-288 GRAAAA
+288 GRQAVA
-294 SESIN
+294 SESVN
-299 AAFDL
+299 AIFAA
-304 GIEGLDARLRN
+304 GIEDLDARLR
-315 DNDSDIENFVAAFD
+315 DSAESDVENFVVAFD
-329 QFLRSYGSRGPN
+329 EFLRSYGSRGPN
-341 EWEISCPT
+341 EWELSCPT
-349 WETTPNLAL
+349 WETNPDLAL

-377 AQLADDR
+377 AQLAGDR

-449 YPEIT
+449 YPELT

-473 WREIIEQRQEI
+473 WREIIEQRQGI
-484 FDMAAGK
+484 FDIATGK

-504 SSWPDRDAVTVE
+504 SSWPDRDAVVVE
-516 LLGSGDSIQ
+516 PLQSGDSIQ
-525 GLSGCPGVS
+525 GFPGCPGIS

-549 LEPGDVLVAPLT
+549 LEPGDVLIAPLT

-604 TKRIPDGARVRVD
+604 TKRIPDGARIQVD

-625 LDD
+625 LDG

>member
-1 MGAAVPIVP
+1 MP
-10 NSCGSRSGR
+10 
-19 VAATRGRQPPG
+19 
-30 PSVPTVRLRDGEERV
+30 
-45 MAEEYFVGTK
+45 EEYFASTK

-74 PVALATFDF
+74 PVALSTFDF
-83 AFQNDDGLQMSELGF
+83 AFQNEDGIQISELGF
-98 RDAYVRIGAFEE
+98 RDAYIRIGAFNE

-116 NPVFL
+116 TPVFL

-148 DLDDAFFGVQP
+148 DIDEAFFGVQP

-168 DDPSPEAEARIGE
+168 DDPSAEAEARIGE
-181 VFGWALTTPDLPD
+181 VFLWALTTPDLPD
-194 VLAQEQRVNALRDS
+194 VLEQEQRVNALRS
-208 RPDFE
+208 QRPDFG

-222 WIEDF
+222 WIESF
-227 FNGGFRELFAQHIF
+227 LNGGFRELFAQHIF
-241 ISFLTTVPLGIV
+241 ISFLTTLPMGIV

-288 GRAAAA
+288 GRLAAA
-294 SESIN
+294 SEMVN
-299 AAFDL
+299 AAFDN
-304 GIEGLDARLRN
+304 GIEGLNGRLRASK
-315 DNDSDIENFVAAFD
+315 DPEVENFVSAFE
-329 QFLRSYGSRGPN
+329 QFLWSYGSRGPN

-349 WETTPNLAL
+349 WETTPDLAL

-377 AQLADDR
+377 SQLANDR
-384 QRLVSEIGA
+384 QRIVAEISE
-393 MLEADP
+393 MLEGDP
-399 EAQGQFLA
+399 ETQGQFLA
-407 GAHGASVLMP
+407 GAHSASVLMP

-436 ARELGQ
+436 ARELGL
-442 RMVDRGV
+442 RMVERGL

-461 SEQHQAIDNPDG
+461 AEQHQAIDDADG
-473 WREIIEQRQEI
+473 WREIIEQRQAM
-484 FDMAAGK
+484 FDLAAAK

-504 SSWPDRDAVTVE
+504 STWPERSSVSVE
-516 LLGSGDSIQ
+516 PLQPGDSIQ

-604 TKRIPDGARVRVD
+604 TKRIPDGAMIQVN

-625 LDD
+625 LDG